1 MFQPNRGEITEILD
15 DKDDDILDQ
24 YMTDESTQ

>member
-15 DKDDDILDQ
+15 DKDNDILDQ
-24 YMTDESTQ
+24 YMKDESTQ